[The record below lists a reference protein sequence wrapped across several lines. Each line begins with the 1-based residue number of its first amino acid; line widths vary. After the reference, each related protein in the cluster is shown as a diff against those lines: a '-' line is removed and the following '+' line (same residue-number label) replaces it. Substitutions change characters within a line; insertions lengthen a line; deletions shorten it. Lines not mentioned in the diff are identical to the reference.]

1 MDVLNGEP
9 GSCDESCLTSTLQ
22 GNELIGIEAEKLSD
36 VSEVVNQETTTIAII
51 NTEPSV
57 SFVPL
62 VSFTH
67 IWYRLYP

>member
-36 VSEVVNQETTTIAII
+36 VSEVVNEQTTIAIL

-67 IWYRLYP
+67 ICFRLHP